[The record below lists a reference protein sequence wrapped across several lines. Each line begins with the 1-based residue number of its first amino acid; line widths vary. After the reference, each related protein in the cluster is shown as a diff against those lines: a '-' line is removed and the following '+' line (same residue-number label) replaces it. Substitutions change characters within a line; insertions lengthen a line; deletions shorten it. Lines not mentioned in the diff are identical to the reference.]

1 MSREYEVKIKTQY
14 QAAES
19 IWVSARNAKEAVS
32 LARRRARI
40 EDWFNLRND
49 GRVTFTAVTA

>member
-1 MSREYEVKIKTQY
+1 MSKEYEVRIKTQY

-19 IWVSARNAKEAVS
+19 IWVNARNAREAVK

-49 GRVTFTAVTA
+49 GRVTFTAVVA

>member
-14 QAAES
+14 RAAES

-40 EDWFNLRND
+40 EDWFCTKND
-49 GRVTFTAVTA
+49 GRVTFTAQIG